1 MFLSYLMSLASGT
14 SEDINSPSY
23 SNRNSS
29 LATSLYV
36 NIPKPEWK
44 KKKKKH
50 EWKRNKKVKISQSYV
65 LLTATKSF
73 LNVS

>member
-1 MFLSYLMSLASGT
+1 MSLASGT

-44 KKKKKH
+44 KKKKK
-50 EWKRNKKVKISQSYV
+50 KKNKKEKKNKKKTNEKEI
-65 LLTATKSF
+65 KK
-73 LNVS
+73 

>member
-29 LATSLYV
+29 LATSLYI

-44 KKKKKH
+44 KKKKKTN
-50 EWKRNKKVKISQSYV
+50 EKEIKK
-65 LLTATKSF
+65 
-73 LNVS
+73 

>member
-1 MFLSYLMSLASGT
+1 MSLASGT

-44 KKKKKH
+44 KKKKKKTN
-50 EWKRNKKVKISQSYV
+50 EKEIKK
-65 LLTATKSF
+65 
-73 LNVS
+73 

>member
-44 KKKKKH
+44 KKKKKTN
-50 EWKRNKKVKISQSYV
+50 EKEIKK
-65 LLTATKSF
+65 
-73 LNVS
+73 